1 MARAPSLAVV
11 ELKSSRGWLET
22 LQTFREVLRRRVE
35 PNVIV
40 YGAAIGSCKGNWP
53 VSFWFLERLQQAA
66 VKADAELYTSC
77 INSCRKG
84 PGRAWREVVAL
95 LKDLEAKDLQSDL
108 FVYNGAISA
117 CEASN
122 SWQEAL
128 LLLGSLDARRLE
140 MDVVSLSSTLTVC
153 ERCKE
158 WEMTLAL
165 LCAGEE
171 SQMQLNLITYN
182 TAISSF
188 GKARQ
193 WQMAVEFVFEG
204 LGRRRMAPD
213 LISYNSLLNGFG
225 LAQQW
230 MDALFLLE
238 QMQELRVRADSFS
251 YSATIHACG
260 ESSEWQQACE
270 LLSAAPLVTCVM
282 ENAAMEAC
290 CTASMWPQA
299 LSLFDGIDSPSA
311 GSFKSAL
318 VAAKE
323 GQQWL
328 LALHLFS
335 EMEKANKPR
344 TVNAWNTVIQAVL
357 SGASVLRA
365 LEVLKDMELSALAT
379 DDRMYAE
386 LIEASA
392 QCSNW
397 PIACWLMERGK
408 LSADLL
414 SQTSAIRACQQ
425 SQQWERGS
433 WMLTQLQEAQLK
445 TDVVSKNLQLSICKT
460 AEQWWEALRCF
471 QQMQEIDVISY
482 TTAMSAFVDAGE
494 WRHAVF
500 LFNELESQRLKPAG
514 MTYTFALSA
523 VAMAFQQLDAQRITS
538 QLERSVAQRLEGAQI
553 AFAAAMN
560 AGQLES
566 LPTNAMCFWH
576 RRVLGDQDWKMYIQD
591 PTGQV
596 SSRVTFRVRSHW
608 HQAVVFFDASR
619 RLGFDDE
626 EADLFLLCALDKACH
641 WSSCLQHLKS
651 GRSGSEEELRER
663 NVAINACSR
672 ELRWQRAC
680 TLLHQLPIDQMQG
693 SLVSYHSALLS
704 LPWRS
709 GLEILEL
716 LGGVPL
722 CSLDTCHAVLY
733 SLRLAAAWHAALH
746 LLWTLDQP
754 VTMTYNM
761 VLASSDW
768 AVCLVVLENML
779 MRDLKPDLYT
789 YASLLSAFV
798 RAGRWHQC
806 LHLLQ
811 LMRSQELPPDARLYS
826 NVLQHAMQ
834 STILATPLQ
843 RYRPASLEEA
853 LRRQKWRG
861 RD

>member
-1 MARAPSLAVV
+1 
-11 ELKSSRGWLET
+11 
-22 LQTFREVLRRRVE
+22 
-35 PNVIV
+35 
-40 YGAAIGSCKGNWP
+40 
-53 VSFWFLERLQQAA
+53 
-66 VKADAELYTSC
+66 
-77 INSCRKG
+77 
-84 PGRAWREVVAL
+84 
-95 LKDLEAKDLQSDL
+95 
-108 FVYNGAISA
+108 
-117 CEASN
+117 
-122 SWQEAL
+122 
-128 LLLGSLDARRLE
+128 
-140 MDVVSLSSTLTVC
+140 
-153 ERCKE
+153 
-158 WEMTLAL
+158 
-165 LCAGEE
+165 
-171 SQMQLNLITYN
+171 MQLNLITYN

-365 LEVLKDMELSALAT
+365 LE
-379 DDRMYAE
+379 
-386 LIEASA
+386 
-392 QCSNW
+392 
-397 PIACWLMERGK
+397 
-408 LSADLL
+408 
-414 SQTSAIRACQQ
+414 
-425 SQQWERGS
+425 
-433 WMLTQLQEAQLK
+433 
-445 TDVVSKNLQLSICKT
+445 
-460 AEQWWEALRCF
+460 
-471 QQMQEIDVISY
+471 
-482 TTAMSAFVDAGE
+482 
-494 WRHAVF
+494 RHP
-500 LFNELESQRLKPAG
+500 R
-514 MTYTFALSA
+514 LSA
-523 VAMAFQQLDAQRITS
+523 VPAVGAGQLDADPAARGTAEDRDS
-538 QLERSVAQRLEGAQI
+538 AARI

-560 AGQLES
+560 AGQLE
-566 LPTNAMCFWH
+566 
-576 RRVLGDQDWKMYIQD
+576 
-591 PTGQV
+591 
-596 SSRVTFRVRSHW
+596 SHW

-722 CSLDTCHAVLY
+722 CSLDTCHAESLIGQPLFPHVSYRHASLMVNFGKTPFTKMPFVCRMVADAASVNAVVTPSPMGKDGKCELLMPVAFPDEGTFDWLDSFLEKNPQYVELSERKIMDWAIATLFNASKASNDKPIFQYGLPSMDDQSMMRVLQSISPMTPRNY
-733 SLRLAAAWHAALH
+733 VVMEVKSNLVAEERAQILKRFPSTSFKKVARVVMGEPKEEYKTRVRNQILKVKQHKSDVTWRMKKAQQEQRKRIAEQQKLMAEKKKEFEEKKKAEEEAKKKEEEEAKAKEAEPKESPPSPTSPPSPPHLPPHEARAICSAVNGRTGEEEEEAKPEEEADTEMKDEKEAAEEEPKEEAKEELVFSLRGGGGETKDEEEDLGEEPPAVELTEEEEKQFFPTKGYLSDLA
-746 LLWTLDQP
+746 P
-754 VTMTYNM
+754 S
-761 VLASSDW
+761 VLAKARKTASGSFNLPSTMKRMTDTRYEGQVNW
-768 AVCLVVLENML
+768 SVWC
-779 MRDLKPDLYT
+779 PDPQQ
-789 YASLLSAFV
+789 F
-798 RAGRWHQC
+798 W
-806 LHLLQ
+806 
-811 LMRSQELPPDARLYS
+811 P
-826 NVLQHAMQ
+826 
-834 STILATPLQ
+834 
-843 RYRPASLEEA
+843 
-853 LRRQKWRG
+853 
-861 RD
+861 